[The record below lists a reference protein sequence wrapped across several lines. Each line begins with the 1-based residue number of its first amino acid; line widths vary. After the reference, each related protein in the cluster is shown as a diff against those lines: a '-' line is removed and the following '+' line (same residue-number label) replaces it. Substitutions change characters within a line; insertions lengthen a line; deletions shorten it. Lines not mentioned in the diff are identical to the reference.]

1 MTLNKQDENGSI
13 DFEESYVNIAS
24 PGAEVASFSSEDSSQ
39 DSNEQNET
47 IPNDADVEATS
58 TTTSS
63 SPPRNIPEATP
74 VPASVAPSAITEDY
88 SFAPSTNNFSSSDST
103 NVNTAQKANNG
114 GNTKNRQVGAGLL
127 TAVVTLPL
135 LGPVLAT
142 AAGIAAAYGST
153 QPGSAGDACRAAG
166 DVALMAKEKAKEVN
180 QKHDIVNKT
189 KSGAKGVLSKVQSV
203 DGRYEILEKLRM
215 VVEGTFRNLG
225 EAFKFAAAKM
235 RKSRTGTD
243 EDDSEWDVDSR
254 CAYDEVPSASVSI
267 TGSKS

>member
-1 MTLNKQDENGSI
+1 MTLNKQDENCSI
-13 DFEESYVNIAS
+13 DFEESYVSIAS
-24 PGAEVASFSSEDSSQ
+24 PGADVASFSSEDGSQ
-39 DSNEQNET
+39 DSNEQDNNPN
-47 IPNDADVEATS
+47 PNDNDGEEAT
-58 TTTSS
+58 

-74 VPASVAPSAITEDY
+74 VPASVAPSGITEDY
-88 SFAPSTNNFSSSDST
+88 SFAPSTSNSFSSDGN
-103 NVNTAQKANNG
+103 NVSTAQRVNNG
-114 GNTKNRQVGAGLL
+114 GNGSTKNRQVGAGLL

-189 KSGAKGVLSKVQSV
+189 TSGAKGVLLKVQSV

-243 EDDSEWDVDSR
+243 QEDDSEWDVDSR